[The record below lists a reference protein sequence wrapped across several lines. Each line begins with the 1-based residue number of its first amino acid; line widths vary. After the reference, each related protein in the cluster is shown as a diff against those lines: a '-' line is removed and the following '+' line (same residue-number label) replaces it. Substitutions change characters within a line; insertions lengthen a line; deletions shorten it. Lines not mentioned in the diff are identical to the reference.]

1 MAAHTLDPRSRTVHA
16 GGHTIPYDALVIA
29 TGVRP
34 RTPGWAANLAG
45 VHLLRTVADARAL
58 RKSLARSRR
67 VVVVGGGFIG
77 SEVASSARTLGLHVT
92 IVEAR
97 DVPFAAA
104 LGETAGRLCA
114 ALHRA
119 HGTELRCGVTVT
131 ALDGTGRVEKV
142 LLSDGSVLKADT
154 VVVGVGSHPNTEW
167 LKGSGVACTDGV
179 ECDAALRT
187 TVPGV
192 YAVGDVARWFNPWL
206 GRKVRVEHWTNAAH
220 QAAAVAR
227 GIATG
232 QPDTPPR
239 VHPLLLER
247 LVRPADPVHRRAD
260 RRRDR
265 RRRRPRPGRV
275 RLPLPHRRADHRGP
289 HRGRQRRHRQIPHR
303 HPPTRCLA
311 GRPPHRPGP
320 REDRADRRNTCVES

>member
-1 MAAHTLDPRSRTVHA
+1 MSRAPT
-16 GGHTIPYDALVIA
+16 
-29 TGVRP
+29 
-34 RTPGWAANLAG
+34 
-45 VHLLRTVADARAL
+45 
-58 RKSLARSRR
+58 
-67 VVVVGGGFIG
+67 
-77 SEVASSARTLGLHVT
+77 
-92 IVEAR
+92 
-97 DVPFAAA
+97 
-104 LGETAGRLCA
+104 
-114 ALHRA
+114 
-119 HGTELRCGVTVT
+119 
-131 ALDGTGRVEKV
+131 
-142 LLSDGSVLKADT
+142 
-154 VVVGVGSHPNTEW
+154 
-167 LKGSGVACTDGV
+167 GV

-232 QPDTPPR
+232 QPDTPHASIPYFWSDWYGR
-239 VHPLLLER
+239 RIQFIGEPTADETAV
-247 LVRPADPVHRRAD
+247 VGDPA
-260 RRRDR
+260 
-265 RRRRPRPGRV
+265 GRV